1 LSGDMD
7 FRSALEERYGPGWP
21 DAPDILPPVL
31 TTEERGRLLLV
42 FLRGQP
48 MRLRCLLPTS
58 RFPVLRISSGAF
70 SSAPESTKWTLL
82 YTSGCGACTA
92 FSKSTIARFRRNERA

>member
-1 LSGDMD
+1 MD

-42 FLRGQP
+42 FLRGAANAVKMP
-48 MRLRCLLPTS
+48 PADKPFSSVADFLRCIL
-58 RFPVLRISSGAF
+58 
-70 SSAPESTKWTLL
+70 
-82 YTSGCGACTA
+82 
-92 FSKSTIARFRRNERA
+92 ERAREHKMDAALYERVWGMHRIFKEHDCEVSPQ